1 MKLSIGF
8 LKEAKKHFQVI
19 KIPKHHVYEYATN
32 LPEGVVF
39 NVLEVENDIVN
50 DLDDSLIG
58 KFGIDFQDKIIAYYL
73 S

>member
-8 LKEAKKHFQVI
+8 LEASEKHFQVV

-39 NVLEVENDIVN
+39 NVLEIENDIVN
-50 DLDDSLIG
+50 DVDDTIIG
-58 KFGIDFQDKIIAYYL
+58 KFGIDFQDKIIAYFL